1 MVSAFVS
8 EDFRMAGSHRIG
20 YRRIRSRNE
29 EEEKRE
35 KKREK
40 KRETEIV
47 DRRCGKR
54 FERSERVER
63 TRRSKILVLIV
74 S

>member
-47 DRRCGKR
+47 DRRRRQTFRKVGKGR
-54 FERSERVER
+54 KNETE
-63 TRRSKILVLIV
+63 
-74 S
+74 